1 MLNITKEQI
10 TIEIQQRQSQQ
21 NKKLGGAKHGE

>member
-10 TIEIQQRQSQQ
+10 TNETQQRISQQ
-21 NKKLGGAKHGE
+21 NKKLDGAKHGE